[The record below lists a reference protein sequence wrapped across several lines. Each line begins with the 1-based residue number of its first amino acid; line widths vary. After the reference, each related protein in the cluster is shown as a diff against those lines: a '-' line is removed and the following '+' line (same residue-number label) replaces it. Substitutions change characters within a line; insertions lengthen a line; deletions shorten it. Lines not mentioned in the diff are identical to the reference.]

1 MSDFKPLDPPSF
13 EYIDAIQKPEIDY
26 KAAYELQR
34 IQIKRL
40 CLLGTKLLDKLEPAC
55 VGKELE
61 TLHWCKTTL
70 NSVLLET

>member
-1 MSDFKPLDPPSF
+1 MNNFKPLDPPRF
-13 EYIDAIQKPEIDY
+13 EYIDAMQKPEIDY

-55 VGKELE
+55 AGKELE
-61 TLHWCKTTL
+61 TLRWCKTTL

>member
-1 MSDFKPLDPPSF
+1 MNNFQPLEFPHF
-13 EYIDAIQKPEIDY
+13 NYVDAEQKPEIDY

-61 TLHWCKTTL
+61 TLRWCKTTL

>member
-1 MSDFKPLDPPSF
+1 MTDPLEFPHFTYTDRGT
-13 EYIDAIQKPEIDY
+13 IDY
-26 KAAYELQR
+26 QAAYELQR

-61 TLHWCKTTL
+61 TLRWCKTTL